1 MKAVKFSTN
10 QSSTLKTL
18 LEIVDDVLNLGL
30 DEGFERSFWEL
41 LHEDLI
47 ASNPLVG
54 RDFQQFLLNVFY
66 DSITPEALSMIMDC
80 APNETTGVDCKF
92 SKTLIYVDMPL
103 KDIAAMEYAVTGV
116 NEIRD
121 EHQYAPIVVS
131 ELTGV
136 AAIGT
141 LSLIHI

>member
-1 MKAVKFSTN
+1 
-10 QSSTLKTL
+10 
-18 LEIVDDVLNLGL
+18 
-30 DEGFERSFWEL
+30 
-41 LHEDLI
+41 
-47 ASNPLVG
+47 
-54 RDFQQFLLNVFY
+54 
-66 DSITPEALSMIMDC
+66 
-80 APNETTGVDCKF
+80 
-92 SKTLIYVDMPL
+92 MPL

-141 LSLIHI
+141 SVNAQLITSQIQTLAICIFLVAFVLSLTFRNIKLGLLTTLPVCWVVALEPLTFVS